1 MDDMG
6 GDCST
11 DGTCEADSGD
21 PEMSEGNAAGEKVSL
36 LQGTSLAIQ
45 QFSISKSIAFAI
57 PNGGILLVTHAYMG
71 RIFSS
76 SFNLN
81 MLFRRK
87 VQKINKGGAVK
98 ISDIDQYF
106 SL

>member
-45 QFSISKSIAFAI
+45 QFSISKSIDFAI
-57 PNGGILLVTHAYMG
+57 IEHQMAAFYWSP
-71 RIFSS
+71 
-76 SFNLN
+76 
-81 MLFRRK
+81 MLTEHVFL
-87 VQKINKGGAVK
+87 A
-98 ISDIDQYF
+98 
-106 SL
+106 

>member
-21 PEMSEGNAAGEKVSL
+21 PELSEGDAAGEKVSL

-45 QFSISKSIAFAI
+45 QFSISTSITFVKEEHQMAEFYWSPMATCII
-57 PNGGILLVTHAYMG
+57 PCMLPIRVLV
-71 RIFSS
+71 
-76 SFNLN
+76 
-81 MLFRRK
+81 RK
-87 VQKINKGGAVK
+87 PKLQNVF
-98 ISDIDQYF
+98 YWH
-106 SL
+106 

>member
-57 PNGGILLVTHAYMG
+57 EEH
-71 RIFSS
+71 R
-76 SFNLN
+76 
-81 MLFRRK
+81 
-87 VQKINKGGAVK
+87 
-98 ISDIDQYF
+98 YF

>member
-57 PNGGILLVTHAYMG
+57 EEHQMAAFYWSP
-71 RIFSS
+71 
-76 SFNLN
+76 
-81 MLFRRK
+81 MLKWDVFLAQVSTLACFFAEKCRK
-87 VQKINKGGAVK
+87 
-98 ISDIDQYF
+98 
-106 SL
+106 